1 MALTGQTMSLKLLR
15 WCVIRLKLA
24 FTIASKIRKHN
35 YEQRAGQCK
44 NHKIPDYTTH
54 GPVSRVTCRH
64 VTRVTRV
71 SLWLLM
77 CVWSDSARPWHVT
90 RDPGADPVTRIWS
103 GLHQSAALLFVSA
116 FFLRHIIY
124 SWWNGTLYDG
134 TMGPG
139 MHKHDLKSWSTSYL
153 LTFSR
158 MFKECLKT
166 ASEMN
171 FETYTRTDRHTLS
184 LFIQCH
190 TMVEL
195 TLLRGPL

>member
-24 FTIASKIRKHN
+24 FTIASKIRKHK

-77 CVWSDSARPWHVT
+77 CVWSDSARPAVT
-90 RDPGADPVTRIWS
+90 RDTWPRCWPRDTYLERAPPKCRTFICFRIFPPPYY
-103 GLHQSAALLFVSA
+103 LFMMERNIIWRNNGSRDAQLWFEIVEHFIST
-116 FFLRHIIY
+116 HI
-124 SWWNGTLYDG
+124 
-134 TMGPG
+134 
-139 MHKHDLKSWSTSYL
+139 
-153 LTFSR
+153 
-158 MFKECLKT
+158 FK
-166 ASEMN
+166 N
-171 FETYTRTDRHTLS
+171 
-184 LFIQCH
+184 
-190 TMVEL
+190 V
-195 TLLRGPL
+195 